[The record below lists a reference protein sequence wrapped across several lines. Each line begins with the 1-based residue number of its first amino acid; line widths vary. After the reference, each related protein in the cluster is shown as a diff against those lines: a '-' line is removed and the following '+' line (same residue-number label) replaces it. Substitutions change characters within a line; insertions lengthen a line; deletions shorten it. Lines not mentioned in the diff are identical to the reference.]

1 MVNRDQKKLEESS
14 DHGRESRR
22 LRGLACLSQ
31 RKGLGCW
38 GLFADDGS
46 LHVSDKFTDLDLGSF
61 HLLKI
66 RVVWGLEVVWVL
78 S

>member
-31 RKGLGCW
+31 RKGLGYW

-46 LHVSDKFTDLDLGSF
+46 LHVSDKFINLDLVSF
-61 HLLKI
+61 PLLQI
-66 RVVWGLEVVWVL
+66 RVNCGLTVVWVL